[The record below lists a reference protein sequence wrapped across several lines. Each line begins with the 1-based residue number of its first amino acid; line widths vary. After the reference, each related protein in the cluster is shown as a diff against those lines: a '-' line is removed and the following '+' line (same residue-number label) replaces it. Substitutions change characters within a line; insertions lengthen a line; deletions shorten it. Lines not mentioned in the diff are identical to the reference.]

1 MSLEQP
7 EEDLRFIFPVL
18 PFIRVWDKGS
28 TSHIY
33 NEPLLFL
40 FSLGYRILCDD
51 EESQAWSEMAAR
63 YLMMTMMTV
72 MTPHPIRVTI
82 CPWQL
87 AKVRPVLAY
96 PCSATLSLRTTH
108 YILTQRLCVLR
119 VSREVSP
126 GGWWPGRAPECPA
139 PWPLTTP
146 DVRCEPLASSDGSQ
160 PRLSFDGNLSPG
172 IEIFRAKSPSRCPRP
187 DKKALIKAIK
197 MNGRPLSTRSD
208 IVNIT

>member
-108 YILTQRLCVLR
+108 YILYSDSVYSVFPGKCPPVAGDQVEPPSAPPPDQWPPLMWD
-119 VSREVSP
+119 VSP
-126 GGWWPGRAPECPA
+126 WPALMDP
-139 PWPLTTP
+139 
-146 DVRCEPLASSDGSQ
+146 
-160 PRLSFDGNLSPG
+160 SPG
-172 IEIFRAKSPSRCPRP
+172 SLLTGTCHQALKYSGLRALLAVLAQTKRHW
-187 DKKALIKAIK
+187 
-197 MNGRPLSTRSD
+197 
-208 IVNIT
+208 